1 MAALPGPVSGPQPVA
16 ADLPDRGPRGELILG
31 IDGMESRRHRLTPT
45 DEATFR
51 VGDPEWSPERV
62 RFDTLIEGRA
72 QRATLSGMPYY
83 RAFTA

>member
-1 MAALPGPVSGPQPVA
+1 MA